1 MSNQGYNMGMVG
13 FDSPSAAL
21 ALGMGGDVV
30 GDLGIDL
37 HGMGGMGGGLG
48 KDEEEKRRRL
58 MACVEILKVS
68 WVERVEGRYC
78 RVGMREMLM

>member
-1 MSNQGYNMGMVG
+1 MGIVG

-21 ALGMGGDVV
+21 ALGMGADGV

-37 HGMGGMGGGLG
+37 HGMGVLGGGPG

-58 MACVEILKVS
+58 MNCVDSLKVS
-68 WVERVEGRYC
+68 FVKAEG
-78 RVGMREMLM
+78 VGEGVFVVWCSWKY

>member
-1 MSNQGYNMGMVG
+1 MSNQAYSMGMVG

-21 ALGMGGDVV
+21 ALGMGADVV

-37 HGMGGMGGGLG
+37 QGIGVLGGGPG

-58 MACVEILKVS
+58 MGCVEILKVS
-68 WVERVEGRYC
+68 L
-78 RVGMREMLM
+78 VGSKW